1 MKTAIAII
9 SIALSAN
16 AMADT
21 SVYLTFASH
30 HFMKES
36 DKTYNENNPG
46 VILGYDGYLVGGFK
60 NTFGEQSYLAA
71 KQFDFNAGNLH
82 YGLIAG
88 GVTGYDYSWTTGDV
102 TAFAA
107 PYVSYD
113 IGHVSPT
120 VLLLGKALT
129 FSVGIKF

>member
-1 MKTAIAII
+1 MKTAITILA
-9 SIALSAN
+9 ALMAFN
-16 AMADT
+16 ASADT
-21 SVYLTFASH
+21 GVYLTFASH
-30 HFMKES
+30 HFMKEV

-46 VILGYDGYLVGGFK
+46 VILAYDGYLVGGFK

-71 KQFDFNAGNLH
+71 KQIDFNEGNLH
-82 YGLIAG
+82 YGVIAG

-113 IGHVSPT
+113 IGPVSPT
-120 VLLLGKALT
+120 ALLLGKALT
-129 FSVGIKF
+129 FSIGIKF